1 VSFNVLTIRSG
12 QDAGDDALHPML
24 SDASSSEIVAMDRY
38 DGPNV
43 MNVVATAVR
52 VLEVCDGNLKTLAKL
67 REVKIDIYITDGRL
81 ALACEKYDKGG
92 GWVGFGGAGVLVA
105 VTANA
110 VSKARA
116 ASRRRGKVLVGHI
129 RYPWLKSVGASS
141 KSGFASTEAI
151 RLEYSEKRSTATV
164 RRMIELTLPKNIDA
178 TLVAQEIAK
187 RAAAYRLAYYADMSA
202 EERAKFASL
211 SQAPPKLQPSPKKF
225 AFLQMPTYFHVSA
238 RTAFP
243 PSPQSGTPMAADAP
257 TADAPTAAVTAAA
270 VTAAA
275 EPAAVGAPRG
285 AGAHR
290 AVGMTGPEAQAH
302 GAAIGQVDA
311 TAGLN
316 GSPGL
321 QQTAQFCSQ
330 CGTRTV
336 AGDNFCEACGASVK
350 S

>member
-1 VSFNVLTIRSG
+1 MSFNVLTIRSG
-12 QDAGDDALHPML
+12 LDAGDDALHPML
-24 SDASSSEIVAMDRY
+24 SDSSSSAIVAMDRY

-92 GWVGFGGAGVLVA
+92 GWVGFGGAGALVA

-116 ASRRRGKVLVGHI
+116 ASRSRGKVLVGHI

-141 KSGFASTEAI
+141 KSGFGSTEAI
-151 RLEYSEKRSTATV
+151 RLEYSEKRASATV
-164 RRMIELTLPKNIDA
+164 RKMIELTLPKNIDA

-187 RAAAYRLAYYADMSA
+187 RAAAYRLSYYADMSA
-202 EERAKFASL
+202 EERAKFTSL
-211 SQAPPKLQPSPKKF
+211 SQAPPQLQPAPKTF
-225 AFLQMPTYFHVSA
+225 AFLRMPTYFHIGA

-243 PSPQSGTPMAADAP
+243 PSPQSGTPADVPAADVP
-257 TADAPTAAVTAAA
+257 TADVSAATATAS
-270 VTAAA
+270 A
-275 EPAAVGAPRG
+275 EPAV

-290 AVGMTGPEAQAH
+290 AVEMTGPEAQAH
-302 GAAIGQVDA
+302 GAAIGHADA
-311 TAGLN
+311 TAGLS

-321 QQTAQFCSQ
+321 QQTAQFCTQ

-336 AGDNFCEACGASVK
+336 VGDNFCAACGASVK
-350 S
+350 N